1 MDAGGALGD
10 CFGEQ
15 GGWERWRFEIGFDDL
30 TLEPPGTKRI
40 SRYKE
45 KIRPKSRKNKKEEG
59 MTRRESGEGLKVR
72 RVEVE

>member
-40 SRYKE
+40 SFYKKKNLAQEQKEQKGRGNDE
-45 KIRPKSRKNKKEEG
+45 KRIW
-59 MTRRESGEGLKVR
+59 
-72 RVEVE
+72 